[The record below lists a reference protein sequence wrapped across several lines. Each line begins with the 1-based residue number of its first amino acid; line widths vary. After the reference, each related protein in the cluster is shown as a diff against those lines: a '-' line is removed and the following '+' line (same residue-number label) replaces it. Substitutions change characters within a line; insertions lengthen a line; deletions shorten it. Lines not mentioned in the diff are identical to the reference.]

1 MSETAEPAL
10 PSFARDYPDHP
21 ELTELVR
28 AFEAG
33 DHGLVRARAPK
44 LAASDDRALARAA
57 RDLVART
64 NPDPLAKWLFALALL
79 LLLGLSGYWVS
90 HDGPDPHAPPATPTI
105 EYVK

>member
-1 MSETAEPAL
+1 MSERAEPAL

-21 ELTELVR
+21 ELTALVR

-44 LAASDDRALARAA
+44 LVTDDDAKVARAA

-64 NPDPLAKWLFALALL
+64 NFSTNATRFVARSLPRPGTRISRMATSREG
-79 LLLGLSGYWVS
+79 LG
-90 HDGPDPHAPPATPTI
+90 
-105 EYVK
+105 